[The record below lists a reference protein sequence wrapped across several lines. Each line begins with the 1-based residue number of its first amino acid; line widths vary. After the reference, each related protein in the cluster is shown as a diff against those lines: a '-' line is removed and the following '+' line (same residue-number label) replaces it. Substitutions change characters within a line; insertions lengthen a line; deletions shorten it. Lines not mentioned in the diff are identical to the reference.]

1 MVNIDALLSEWAY
14 RCKKGYPDM
23 DSPSDLKV
31 LKNIL
36 NEWEISLPEFQEQV
50 ITEQEEEKS
59 SKRSST
65 SVVQL
70 IQKMAKEGV
79 LKDNHIEFLT
89 RYLNS
94 RPFQEKIDEYLGTKN
109 IDGNTFGKDETA
121 ANEKVFQ
128 ILQREEQ
135 VDKFSEYI
143 KNPLNLSDLPERGNL
158 FDEVKKASGLTD
170 LTIQKLLHIKGQEEG
185 RGVGKAEIFL
195 SMFFGDVKMRIVGKG
210 DLTWNGEYLEVKGS
224 SARLGGRDT
233 PWQGFKNSI
242 LGQLAQEYDKSD
254 KNLSSLII
262 NLADEVDPPTDIA
275 KLKEGIKEL
284 ANAVYGKSDIID
296 KVVDGLSEEDLKNGE
311 KVKRALIKL
320 YYTHYTKSENVNHFI
335 FVNTSIKKNKQTGE
349 KTFGK
354 NNSRYRLFSA
364 DDIEKLI
371 DANQMVVTSSPAV
384 DNLYPSLNTI

>member
-14 RCKKGYPDM
+14 RCEKGYPDM

-31 LKNIL
+31 LKDIL
-36 NEWEISLPEFQEQV
+36 NEWEISLPEFQEQI
-50 ITEQEEEKS
+50 ITEQEKP
-59 SKRSST
+59 SKRSSA

-70 IQKMAKEGV
+70 IQKMVKEGV

-94 RPFQEKIDEYLGTKN
+94 RPFQENIDEYLGTKN

-128 ILQREEQ
+128 VLQSEEQ

-143 KNPLNLSDLPERGNL
+143 KNPLKLSNLPERGNL
-158 FDEVKKASGLTD
+158 FDEIKKASGLTD
-170 LTIQKLLHIKGQEEG
+170 LVIQKLLHIKGQEEG

-195 SMFFGDVKMRIVGKG
+195 SMFFGDVKMRVVGKG
-210 DLTWNGEYLEVKGS
+210 DLTWNGKYLEVKGS
-224 SARLGGRDT
+224 SARLGGRGT

-254 KNLSSLII
+254 RNLSSLIK
-262 NLADEVDPPTDIA
+262 NLADEVDPPTDIP
-275 KLKEGIKEL
+275 KLRDGIKEF

-296 KVVDGLSEEDLKNGE
+296 KVVDELSEEDLKNGE
-311 KVKRALIKL
+311 KVKKALIKL
-320 YYTHYTKSENVNHFI
+320 YYTHYTKAENVDHFI
-335 FVNTSIKKNKQTGE
+335 FVNTSIKKNKEGE
-349 KTFGK
+349 KTFAPA
-354 NNSRYRLFSA
+354 NSRYRLFSA

-371 DANQMVVTSSPAV
+371 DTNQMITTSSPAV